1 MEDEEEIELPFTDEE
16 LQEKFDGKLEREING
31 PTYEVISKILKAVVQ
46 KKITVPGSFIGKI
59 RHEFHDLFCQSKN
72 RQFTIFCHFR
82 SQWHSSIDMLSQGGI
97 RIHLST

>member
-59 RHEFHDLFCQSKN
+59 RQITIS
-72 RQFTIFCHFR
+72 QFFSFNIFRYITISRFF
-82 SQWHSSIDMLSQGGI
+82 LYVNFVK
-97 RIHLST
+97 L

>member
-46 KKITVPGSFIGKI
+46 KKITVPGSFIGKFRQITISQNFFAFCKI
-59 RHEFHDLFCQSKN
+59 R
-72 RQFTIFCHFR
+72 
-82 SQWHSSIDMLSQGGI
+82 
-97 RIHLST
+97 